1 MLPPPCS
8 FKFPALFLLA
18 AALLATAG
26 CAFVPSH
33 QVSID
38 AISAPEASTGSSY
51 RLVDKDP
58 LAVREPN
65 QRKLSFACVAAA
77 LDTKGIFEAPPGV
90 QPDFMIEV
98 DYGSNRS
105 LGMPR
110 TSGMP
115 ATTENFLQLSARR
128 PKTDGG
134 PGKGE
139 EIWNV
144 RTTIMEE
151 RIDLTTLIPVLAAV
165 SADYIG
171 QDTQVERSTKISEK
185 QPNVVLIKS
194 VAQAV
199 AMGRSAP

>member
-1 MLPPPCS
+1 MLPPARS
-8 FKFPALFLLA
+8 LKFQALFLSA
-18 AALLATAG
+18 AALLVSGG
-26 CAFVPSH
+26 CTFVPSH

-38 AISAPEASTGSSY
+38 AISGPMTAVGGAY

-58 LAVREPN
+58 FVVREPN
-65 QRKLSFACVAAA
+65 QHKLVFACVSAA

-90 QPDFMIEV
+90 QPDFTIEV

-105 LGMPR
+105 IGMPR

-128 PKTDGG
+128 RKTDGG
-134 PGKGE
+134 AGKGE

-144 RTTIMEE
+144 RTTILEE
-151 RIDLTTLIPVLAAV
+151 RVDLSTLIPVLAAV
-165 SADYIG
+165 SAEYIG
-171 QDTQVERSTKISEK
+171 QDTQVERSTKVSEK